1 MENIDK
7 ETRNMAELMVKFR
20 IECTDIVAISD
31 ATNMPAKHTRYVFI
45 LNIKI
50 EGDNINGLSFITLAY
65 ICHVVK
71 TVLVNGLP

>member
-31 ATNMPAKHTRYVFI
+31 ATNMPAKHTRYVCIDIKHKI
-45 LNIKI
+45 LLGKENFSLIRLYI
-50 EGDNINGLSFITLAY
+50 PNNHLA
-65 ICHVVK
+65 
-71 TVLVNGLP
+71 

>member
-31 ATNMPAKHTRYVFI
+31 ATNMPAKHTRYV
-45 LNIKI
+45 NIKFWR
-50 EGDNINGLSFITLAY
+50 EKNYTF
-65 ICHVVK
+65 VV
-71 TVLVNGLP
+71 G

>member
-45 LNIKI
+45 LNIKSCLEKKI
-50 EGDNINGLSFITLAY
+50 TQDVKSFF
-65 ICHVVK
+65 
-71 TVLVNGLP
+71 P